1 MARLGPQHC
10 LNPMFVR
17 TCKKP
22 GVYMDGGGLRFRVM
36 QNGSRTWIMRITI
49 GGVRR
54 DISIGPLATLSLAK
68 AREKAHEIRKA
79 VADGRDP
86 ASERR
91 AHRSRPKAPSEVIAT
106 SERPT
111 FEACWQTYWTV
122 KEPQLSNGKHRDQW
136 VSTMKTYVL
145 PHIGHRAIGDIKPG
159 EIMDLLKPVWHTK
172 EETARR
178 VLQRIDSVF
187 VSAITRELRD
197 KASPCTGVA
206 RELGNRRNS
215 PIHHAALPYGE
226 IASFIRKLRQRT
238 GPLASRLAFEFLVLT
253 ATRSGEARGA
263 AWDEMD
269 LPARLWIIPAQRMKA
284 RAEHIVPLSDR
295 AVAIIETAR
304 ATFPDSD
311 LCFPNAKGVR
321 FSDMVFTKA
330 LRDMGLGERATA
342 HGFRTSFKTWA
353 AETGVRDEV
362 SEAALAHTD
371 PNPVRAAYRR
381 TTFLDERRVV
391 MQVWADVAAGPL
403 RPDMKPAS
411 GPRKE
416 APETLL
422 SEIRHAVRPAARPFS

>member
-1 MARLGPQHC
+1 MC
-10 LNPMFVR
+10 CR
-17 TCKKP
+17 TSAIVP
-22 GVYMDGGGLRFRVM
+22 
-36 QNGSRTWIMRITI
+36 
-49 GGVRR
+49 
-54 DISIGPLATLSLAK
+54 
-68 AREKAHEIRKA
+68 
-79 VADGRDP
+79 
-86 ASERR
+86 
-91 AHRSRPKAPSEVIAT
+91 
-106 SERPT
+106 
-111 FEACWQTYWTV
+111 
-122 KEPQLSNGKHRDQW
+122 
-136 VSTMKTYVL
+136 
-145 PHIGHRAIGDIKPG
+145 IGDIKPG
-159 EIMDLLKPVWHTK
+159 EIMDLLKPIWHTK

-178 VLQRIDSVF
+178 VLQRINSVF

-206 RELGNRRNS
+206 RELGNRRNGQ
-215 PIHHAALPYGE
+215 IHHAALPYGE
-226 IASFIRKLRQRT
+226 VASFIGKLRQRA

-263 AWDEMD
+263 AWSEMD

-295 AVAIIETAR
+295 AAAILETAR
-304 ATFPDSD
+304 AAFPDSD

-391 MQVWADVAAGPL
+391 MQAWADFAEG
-403 RPDMKPAS
+403 AS
-411 GPRKE
+411 R
-416 APETLL
+416 AQT
-422 SEIRHAVRPAARPFS
+422 

>member
-1 MARLGPQHC
+1 MARLGPQHR
-10 LNPMFVR
+10 LNPTFVR
-17 TCKKP
+17 TCKTP

-36 QNGSRTWIMRITI
+36 PNGSRTWIMRITI
-49 GGVRR
+49 RGVRR
-54 DISIGPLATLSLAK
+54 DISIGPLATLSLAE

-86 ASERR
+86 ATERL
-91 AHRSRPKAPSEVIAT
+91 AQRSPPKAPSEVIAT
-106 SERPT
+106 KMEPT
-111 FEACWQTYWTV
+111 FEACWQAYWTA

-178 VLQRIDSVF
+178 LLQRIDSVF

-206 RELGNRRNS
+206 RELGTRRTS

-226 IASFIRKLRQRT
+226 VASFIGKLRQRA

-263 AWDEMD
+263 AWSEMD
-269 LPARLWIIPAQRMKA
+269 PSGRLWIIPAPRMKA
-284 RAEHIVPLSDR
+284 RAAHIVPLSDR
-295 AVAIIETAR
+295 AAAILEIAR
-304 ATFPDSD
+304 AAFQGSD

-330 LRDMGLGERATA
+330 LRDMGLGKHATA

-371 PNPVRAAYRR
+371 PNAVRAAYRR

-391 MQVWADVAAGPL
+391 MQAWADLAEDPL
-403 RPDMKPAS
+403 RS

-416 APETLL
+416 ARNTLL
-422 SEIRHAVRPAARPFS
+422 GEIRHAARPTAASAFS